1 MSVALE
7 APPEVVTGDAADYAA
22 ILRLSVD
29 QYHAMIRAGVFADDD
44 RIELLEG
51 LLIHKMTKYPP
62 HTFANRRLKDFFER
76 SMPPGYLVATQDPVT
91 SGESEPEPVAMLV
104 RGSDEAYKTRHPGP
118 AEVAVIAESS
128 LDRDERL
135 KQRIYARAGFAYY
148 WLVDIK
154 RRIVRVYTDPSG
166 PIDDPA
172 TRPGS
177 TTPRASTSRSSST
190 ASRSAVSPSP
200 ISSDLTPPPPARR
213 SSSPPT
219 RPKSRGLPA
228 PSRS

>member
-76 SMPPGYLVATQDPVT
+76 SMPPGYFVATQDPVT
-91 SGESEPEPVAMLV
+91 SGESEPEPDAMLV

-118 AEVAVIAESS
+118 AEVAVIAEVAESS

-166 PIDDPA
+166 PIDGPRYQ
-172 TRPGS
+172 TRVDYAEGQHVPLLVDGVEVG
-177 TTPRASTSRSSST
+177 RLAL
-190 ASRSAVSPSP
+190 A
-200 ISSDLTPPPPARR
+200 DLF
-213 SSSPPT
+213 
-219 RPKSRGLPA
+219 
-228 PSRS
+228 